1 MSHSERVP
9 PLRGTSFSSNLG
21 GPMIGVRSARTALVL
36 TALSVLLLPA
46 CQSGDSG
53 ADAPAV
59 ASTAQQPAEPPAD
72 PVVVS
77 TDPPLDSV
85 DVAPVTP
92 LHVNVG
98 HGSLTAVTVTDG
110 QGAVLPGT
118 LEPGGSGWTAS
129 ADLAYGTTYAVVA
142 TAVDAEGAASDTT
155 GTIATVTPRL
165 LTMPTVFP
173 SAQTGQVG
181 VGQPI
186 SVTFDEDVTDR
197 AAVERQLRVTSTPAV
212 AGSWSW
218 QSDRIVHYR
227 PEQYWPAHTHVAVD
241 VDVYGLD
248 VGDGVHG
255 QASQHVEFD
264 VGAKKVGVVD
274 ATEHVLRLYVDDQLV
289 KEMPTSL
296 GRATDPTPTG
306 TYVVMSQSRTYT
318 MRSATFGVPLD
329 APGGYETPVEFA
341 SRLSNSGI
349 FVHAAPWSVGDQ
361 GRRNVSHGCLN
372 VSTANANWF
381 YDNFG
386 RGDVVQVSNG
396 GPALEVWDGYGDWN
410 ENWADWQAGSALAG

>member
-1 MSHSERVP
+1 M
-9 PLRGTSFSSNLG
+9 T
-21 GPMIGVRSARTALVL
+21 GVRSSRTAAALLALAVL
-36 TALSVLLLPA
+36 ALPA
-46 CQSGDSG
+46 CQA
-53 ADAPAV
+53 ADGSTAASAAAATTTTTAQAPAPV
-59 ASTAQQPAEPPAD
+59 VE

-98 HGSLTAVTVTDG
+98 HGELTAVTVTDDE
-110 QGAVLPGT
+110 GAVLPGT
-118 LEPGGSGWTAS
+118 LDPGGSGWTAS
-129 ADLAYGTTYAVVA
+129 ADLAYGTTYAVAA
-142 TAVDAEGAASDTT
+142 TAVDATGAAVDTT
-155 GTIATVTPRL
+155 GTIATVRPRT

-173 SAQTGQVG
+173 TDRTGEVG

-197 AAVERQLRVTSTPAV
+197 AAVERQLRVTTTPAV

-218 QSDRIVHYR
+218 QSDRTVHYR

-255 QASQHVEFD
+255 QASRHVEFD
-264 VGAKKVGVVD
+264 IGARKVGVVD
-274 ATEHVLRLYVDDQLV
+274 ATEHVFRLYVDDQLV

-296 GRATDPTPTG
+296 GKGSSPTPTG
-306 TYVVMSQSRTYT
+306 TYVVMQQSRDYT
-318 MRSATFGVPLD
+318 MRSASFGVPLD
-329 APGGYETPVEFA
+329 APGGYETPVEYA

-372 VSTANANWF
+372 LSTANAGWF

-386 RGDVVQVSNG
+386 RGDVVQVTDA
-396 GPALEVWDGYGDWN
+396 GPTLEVWDGYGDWN
-410 ENWADWQAGSALAG
+410 QSWADWRAGSALDG